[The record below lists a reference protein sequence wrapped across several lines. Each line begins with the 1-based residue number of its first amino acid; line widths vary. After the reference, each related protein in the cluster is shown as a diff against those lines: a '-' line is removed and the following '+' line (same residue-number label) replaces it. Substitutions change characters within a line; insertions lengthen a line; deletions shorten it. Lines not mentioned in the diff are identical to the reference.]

1 MSQPAQPQAGCKL
14 SIVVP
19 CYNTERYLP
28 TCMDSLVAQD
38 MDGIEVIGVDDG
50 SPDGCLGILQD
61 YERRYPNLVRVL
73 HRDNGRLWTA
83 RWTGIDAAR
92 GDYVAFVDSDDCVE
106 PDFARTLYETA
117 VAEDADVVVCG
128 FSRTDL
134 ATGRV
139 LSREFCDER
148 APFTLEADPGRI
160 VEVNP
165 AAWNKAFRRGVL
177 ATLPRLSETPPI
189 LEDLALTLLAYTRC
203 TRPVAF
209 APRSLV
215 HYMVHADSMI
225 NTVTEDQVEA
235 VLRMMREIRADY
247 VQAGCPPALMA
258 ALDAVAFEHLGV
270 SMPFRLSANADV
282 DLKAELAHITRYLD
296 ESFPT
301 WRRSPYING
310 AYARAH
316 GSAFK
321 KLLVAQRFYRA
332 HLMRPFLWAYSFAIR
347 NLHVDI
353 KW

>member
-28 TCMDSLVAQD
+28 TCMDSLVAQE

-73 HRDNGRLWTA
+73 HRDNGRLWNA

-148 APFTLEADPGRI
+148 TPFTLEADPGRI

-203 TRPVAF
+203 THPVAF

-296 ESFPT
+296 EEFPT
-301 WRRSPYING
+301 WRRSPYIDG

>member
-73 HRDNGRLWTA
+73 HRDNGRLWNA

-106 PDFARTLYETA
+106 PDFARMLYETA

-148 APFTLEADPGRI
+148 TPFTLEADPGRI

-209 APRSLV
+209 TPRSLV

-235 VLRMMREIRADY
+235 VLRMMREIRVDY

>member
-73 HRDNGRLWTA
+73 HRDNGRLWNA
-83 RWTGIDAAR
+83 RWTGIDAAV

-117 VAEDADVVVCG
+117 VAEDADIVVCG

-148 APFTLEADPGRI
+148 TPFTLEADPGRI

-225 NTVTEDQVEA
+225 NTVTEEQVEA

-282 DLKAELAHITRYLD
+282 DLKAELTHITRYLD
-296 ESFPT
+296 EEFPT
-301 WRRSPYING
+301 WRRSPYIDG
-310 AYARAH
+310 AYAKAH

-321 KLLVAQRFYRA
+321 KLLVAHRFYRA